1 MQHKVL
7 KKYNGNKSKQF
18 TLDEVMSY
26 VLEPGSESEMSE
38 LEDSEDE
45 DYVPEVA
52 GRLEEDVELHV
63 EREENTEASDDNE
76 GGKAENDNNDVE
88 HIANTNGGDA
98 DHEINDKK
106 SSNEKRVYRWRKK
119 EPIVFDTS
127 LKGKELSP
135 PPEIAAEITPLQ
147 YFKLFRD
154 DNILEHIANH
164 TNLYNVQQSGK
175 SLKRNAKETEVFFG
189 IQMNMAIVK
198 MSQCKMYWSPE
209 FRYKR
214 VAMAMTLKQY
224 DTLRKFLHANANDSR
239 NNPEN
244 SNNKLF
250 EVGPLLD
257 LARNNCIKIEP
268 EKRQTE
274 KNSQVGVQ
282 EYGQSRSIWDR
293 VHFFFMYG

>member
-1 MQHKVL
+1 MAT
-7 KKYNGNKSKQF
+7 KSKQF

-45 DYVPEVA
+45 DYVPQVA

-119 EPIVFDTS
+119 EPIVFDIS

-224 DTLRKFLHANANDSR
+224 DTLRKFLHVNANDSR

-274 KNSQVGVQ
+274 KNSQVGFQ

-293 VHFFFMYG
+293 VYFFFMYG